1 MTDGTL
7 QQKNNPRHHPRSMLL
22 KANFPSAK
30 EARTDSQEE
39 RSLAKMRDQ
48 QLTKHGV
55 LKKIK

>member
-1 MTDGTL
+1 
-7 QQKNNPRHHPRSMLL
+7 MLL